1 MIWPRCAPPMVA
13 NGSTCWSCAS
23 PHRLPPRLRIDRD
36 VVMLNHDTLL
46 YPHHL
51 DAERRYSFDAPVAE
65 VTQHPQDPQI
75 WGLRN
80 RSAQKWVSQDANG
93 QINDVE
99 PGQTVTLS
107 PGLRIQFG
115 SREGE
120 VRF

>member
-1 MIWPRCAPPMVA
+1 M
-13 NGSTCWSCAS
+13 
-23 PHRLPPRLRIDRD
+23 RIDRD
-36 VVMLNHDTLL
+36 VVMLNYNTLL

-51 DAERRYSFDAPVAE
+51 DTERSYSFDAPLAE
-65 VTQHPQDPQI
+65 VTQHPQNPQV

-80 RSAQKWVSQDANG
+80 CSAQKWVSQDADG
-93 QINDVE
+93 QIHDVE

-120 VRF
+120 VRL

>member
-1 MIWPRCAPPMVA
+1 M
-13 NGSTCWSCAS
+13 
-23 PHRLPPRLRIDRD
+23 RIDRDD

-51 DAERRYSFDAPVAE
+51 NEQRRYEIAEPVAE
-65 VTQHPQDPQI
+65 VTQHPQNPQI

-80 RSAQKWVSQDANG
+80 LSSQKWTSQNAEG
-93 QINDVE
+93 EVNDVE
-99 PGQTVTLS
+99 PGKTVTLS
-107 PGLRIQFG
+107 SGLQIQFG